1 MANEDNTTDGLTL
14 LPLDLTKQTEREKKL
29 GETYDDLYS
38 ALAEAKANEDWGRV
52 SAINQA
58 IKAEDQGLGGSTA
71 WNLAASDQELPAGLP
86 GETLAD
92 YPNIEG
98 ATRVIT
104 GLPYETA
111 GLTKSLIER
120 GPATFFEETFG
131 EGKDGELTLSFDE
144 LKNVPDLYQYL
155 QYMDVAAHNK
165 EKDEYNTFAKDL
177 EDKYDV
183 DNIRDSLDLLNEDE
197 LIKHQELL
205 TIAQDD
211 YDPAN
216 PISYKLNMD
225 DRTITLD
232 SDLFPEVA
240 WEPDMKFTKKGDL
253 SLPYLG
259 LYGYNNEGEFVKKHS
274 SAFRPFDRSEEGIG
288 ALYDHFPDKIKDAYE
303 AVGSPLHMW
312 QDFSSPETSP
322 DPDLYKNRG
331 AQLAML
337 PLMYKGVKPILKG
350 TFKKG
355 KDIYKGL
362 ENYFNKKAEIR
373 NQKKIIEP
381 YIKSIRGDV
390 SKMDQQTSDLVDQYP
405 LLAQDDEFL
414 KLEAL
419 KMQEQNRLNQL
430 LNNPPWK

>member
-14 LPLDLTKQTEREKKL
+14 LPLDLTKQIEREKKL
-29 GETYDDLYS
+29 GETYSDLYS
-38 ALAEAKANEDWGRV
+38 ALTEAQDNEDWGRV
-52 SAINQA
+52 SVINQA
-58 IKAEDQGLGGSTA
+58 IKAEDQGLGGSEA
-71 WNLAASDQELPAGLP
+71 WNLAAADQELPAGTP

-92 YPNIEG
+92 YPNIDG
-98 ATRVIT
+98 ASRSIT

-111 GLTKSLIER
+111 GLAKSLIER
-120 GPATFFEETFG
+120 GPYTFFEETFG

-240 WEPDMKFTKKGDL
+240 WEPDMKFTKRGDL

-259 LYGYNNEGEFVKKHS
+259 LYGYNDDGEFVK
-274 SAFRPFDRSEEGIG
+274 
-288 ALYDHFPDKIKDAYE
+288 
-303 AVGSPLHMW
+303 
-312 QDFSSPETSP
+312 
-322 DPDLYKNRG
+322 
-331 AQLAML
+331 
-337 PLMYKGVKPILKG
+337 
-350 TFKKG
+350 
-355 KDIYKGL
+355 
-362 ENYFNKKAEIR
+362 
-373 NQKKIIEP
+373 
-381 YIKSIRGDV
+381 
-390 SKMDQQTSDLVDQYP
+390 
-405 LLAQDDEFL
+405 
-414 KLEAL
+414 
-419 KMQEQNRLNQL
+419 
-430 LNNPPWK
+430 

>member
-1 MANEDNTTDGLTL
+1 MDEENNTTDGLTL
-14 LPLDLTKQTEREKKL
+14 LPLDLTKQTEGQKKL
-29 GETYDDLYS
+29 GETYNDLFS
-38 ALAEAKANEDWGRV
+38 ALAEAQANEDWGRV

-58 IKAEDQGLGGSTA
+58 IKAEDQGLGGSEA
-71 WNLAASDQELPAGLP
+71 WNLAAADQELPAGTP

-98 ATRVIT
+98 ASRIIT

-111 GLTKSLIER
+111 GLAKSLIER

-131 EGKDGELTLSFDE
+131 EGKDGELTLSFNE
-144 LKNVPDLYQYL
+144 LENVPDLYQYL

-183 DNIRDSLDLLNEDE
+183 DNIRNSLDLLDEDE
-197 LIKHQELL
+197 LIKHEELL

-240 WEPDMKFTKKGDL
+240 WEPDMKFTKRGDL

-259 LYGYNNEGEFVKKHS
+259 LYGYNDEGKFVKKHS

-288 ALYDHFPDKIKDAYE
+288 ALYDHIPDEIKDAYE
-303 AVGSPLHMW
+303 AVGRPLHGW

-331 AQLAML
+331 AQLAMI
-337 PLMYKGVKPILKG
+337 PLMYKGAKPIVKG
-350 TFKKG
+350 AFKKG
-355 KDIYKGL
+355 KDIYEGL
-362 ENYFNKKAEIR
+362 GRYFNQSKPVPITK
-373 NQKKIIEP
+373 QEP
-381 YIKSIRGDV
+381 HLSELPW
-390 SKMDQQTSDLVDQYP
+390 SK
-405 LLAQDDEFL
+405 
-414 KLEAL
+414 
-419 KMQEQNRLNQL
+419 
-430 LNNPPWK
+430 